1 MSTAKSKTAQEDRS
15 IENNLTTLYA
25 LQQIDTRIDQ
35 IVRMRGELPME
46 VEDLED
52 EIAGLET
59 RIENLSKKVSANNAE
74 VLARQHENKEAEAL
88 VAKYQEQINH
98 VSNNREYESLTKEI
112 AYQQLETELRD
123 KQSKD
128 FRKANEQLQA
138 QLAAAKE
145 KLAARKNDLEVKR
158 GELDTIIEETSQEQ
172 AGLEKEHD
180 QLKMH
185 IPERLLKAYMRIRQN
200 AHNGLA
206 VVTIERDSCGGCFNR
221 IPPQRQLDIRMYK
234 RLIVCEY
241 CGRIIVDTPEA
252 KEEEATPTTEKAKE
266 TPKTKK

>member
-1 MSTAKSKTAQEDRS
+1 MSTAKTTPAREDRS
-15 IENNLTTLYA
+15 IESNLTKLYA
-25 LQQIDTRIDQ
+25 LQNIDTRIDQ

-52 EIAGLET
+52 EVAGLET
-59 RIENLSKKVSANNAE
+59 RIGNLGKKISANNAE
-74 VLARQHENKEAEAL
+74 VLARQHENKESEAL

-128 FRKANEQLQA
+128 FRKSNEQLQL

-145 KLAARKNDLEVKR
+145 KLSARKVDLEAKR
-158 GELDTIIEETSQEQ
+158 KELDTIIEETSLEQ
-172 AGLEKEHD
+172 AKLEQEHD
-180 QLKMH
+180 QLKTQ
-185 IPERLLKAYMRIRQN
+185 IPERLLGAYMRIRGS

-221 IPPQRQLDIRMYK
+221 IPPQRQLDIRLHK

-252 KEEEATPTTEKAKE
+252 QEESAAAGQTPKEE
-266 TPKTKK
+266 PKSKK